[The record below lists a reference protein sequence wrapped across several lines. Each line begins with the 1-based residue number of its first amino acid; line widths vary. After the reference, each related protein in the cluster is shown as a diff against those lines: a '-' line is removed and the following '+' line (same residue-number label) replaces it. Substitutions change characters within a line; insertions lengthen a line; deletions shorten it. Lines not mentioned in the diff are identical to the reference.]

1 MVFSSSLFIF
11 YFLPVFLLLY
21 LLADK
26 KYKNY
31 IALAGSLIFFI
42 WGAPLFIFVV
52 LLSILFNFLVA
63 LFIHKLNGVQRKAL
77 FILSVCLN
85 VGVLLLLQYTGFF
98 IKTINVFL
106 AEPGISQMGWMKILL
121 PVGLSFITFHQISYL
136 IDVHRETVPPIKKL
150 VNYSLFILFFPQ
162 LISGPIIRAGQ
173 IAGQIEDR
181 SSNYNIDNKLQGFIR
196 FIIGLSKKVL
206 IANVLGTEV
215 DRIFAMNGTELT
227 TPLAWIGIVAYAI
240 QIYFDFAGYSDMA
253 IGLARMMG
261 FIFPENF
268 NNPYISQNVTEF
280 WRRWHMTLSSWLRDY
295 LFMPMSVS
303 MRNRGKAGIVI
314 SIMVTFIICGMWHQP
329 GWTFIIWGAWHGF
342 WMVLDQLFLI
352 KLLKKTGR
360 IFSIVFTFFIT
371 TVGWVFF
378 RTENLKHSRLFLKRM
393 FLFNNNTNEWGFKT
407 DFWVMLAI
415 GGLFSFIV
423 ATKFG
428 EKLQAMTF
436 EKAYSLKRLAVF
448 GILAII
454 LFIICIGS
462 ITSSGFNPFI
472 YFRF

>member
-1 MVFSSSLFIF
+1 MVFSSSIF
-11 YFLPVFLLLY
+11 LLYFLPVFLLLY
-21 LLADK
+21 FLADK

-42 WGAPLFIFVV
+42 WGAPVFIFIV
-52 LLSILFNFLVA
+52 LVTVLMNFLLA
-63 LFIHKLNGVQRKAL
+63 IWIPKLQGARRKTL
-77 FILSVCLN
+77 LIVSICLN
-85 VGVLLLLQYTGFF
+85 VGILLLFQYTGFF

-106 AEPGISQMGWMKILL
+106 TNPGIGEIGWMKVLL

-136 IDVHRETVPPIKKL
+136 IDVHRETVSPMKKIG
-150 VNYSLFILFFPQ
+150 NYSLFILFFPQ
-162 LISGPIIRAGQ
+162 LISGPITRAGE

-206 IANVLGTEV
+206 IANVLGVEV
-215 DRIFAMNGTELT
+215 DRIFAMAGTELT

-268 NNPYISQNVTEF
+268 NNPYISQNITEF

-295 LFMPMSVS
+295 MFMPMSVS
-303 MRNRGKAGIVI
+303 MRNRGKIGMVI
-314 SIMVTFIICGMWHQP
+314 SIMVTFVICGMWHQP
-329 GWTFIIWGAWHGF
+329 GWTFIIWGAWHGL
-342 WMVLDQLFLI
+342 WLVLDQLFLI

-360 IFSIVFTFFIT
+360 IFSIIFTFFLT

-378 RTENLKHSRLFLKRM
+378 RADNLKHIGLFMKRLFV
-393 FLFNNNTNEWGFKT
+393 FNNNTNEWGLKT

-415 GGLFSFIV
+415 GVLFSFIV

-448 GILAII
+448 GIIAVV
-454 LFIICIGS
+454 LFIICMGS